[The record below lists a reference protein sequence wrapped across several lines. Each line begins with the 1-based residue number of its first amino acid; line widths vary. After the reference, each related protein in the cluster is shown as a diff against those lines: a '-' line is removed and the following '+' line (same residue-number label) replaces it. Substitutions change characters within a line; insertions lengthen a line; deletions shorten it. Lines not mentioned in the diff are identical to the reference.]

1 MEESL
6 YMRFLYIEKG
16 APVTELMKCL
26 LDYSCATIFRP
37 VKRPVNRPFNKR
49 NLYNGR
55 PKKLSLRD
63 EQNIVGQISRMRSK
77 IRTLHTQKIGPRRWH
92 CWGCFYVNYLKRYW
106 KSIMKP
112 TVFTKRMKCSRTA
125 LKYRMDFWTK
135 SINFYLDGTGFT
147 HKHNPHDEARSI
159 KTMAWRKKSE
169 GLNPLWITKGKLA
182 VTGGRMAHFKVA
194 LSGRSVALCHQYQ
207 GCLDG
212 KRFASMVHKIFPDI
226 YKKTEHCEGRLL
238 LQDGCLV
245 EISAAGLKAMKKV
258 KADVFSIPLRS
269 PDFNPIEY
277 FFNLILKKLND
288 DALENMITF
297 ESIEEVSIKE
307 VDKIIKSMHNR
318 IKKILQRKGQRLR
331 Y

>member
-1 MEESL
+1 
-6 YMRFLYIEKG
+6 
-16 APVTELMKCL
+16 
-26 LDYSCATIFRP
+26 
-37 VKRPVNRPFNKR
+37 
-49 NLYNGR
+49 
-55 PKKLSLRD
+55 
-63 EQNIVGQISRMRSK
+63 
-77 IRTLHTQKIGPRRWH
+77 
-92 CWGCFYVNYLKRYW
+92 
-106 KSIMKP
+106 
-112 TVFTKRMKCSRTA
+112 
-125 LKYRMDFWTK
+125 
-135 SINFYLDGTGFT
+135 
-147 HKHNPHDEARSI
+147 
-159 KTMAWRKKSE
+159 MAWRKKSE

-194 LSGRSVALCHQYQ
+194 LSGRGVALCHQYQ

-318 IKKILQRKGQRLR
+318 IKKILQRKGQRLNLHEISFSLKLKSTVQII
-331 Y
+331 YHMKPTWKQHEAKMEAVNFIEWWHETTWNHNYFLK